1 MLVMRASVGA
11 LVLLGGDQRPELG
24 LRIQA
29 RTESRR
35 FGRFDPAHRTDIDVY
50 SVPQLIVPSQ
60 IGQDMPGRHRRN
72 ARDPKRHVS

>member
-1 MLVMRASVGA
+1 MTFDASTTMSITLAGPR
-11 LVLLGGDQRPELG
+11 Q
-24 LRIQA
+24 
-29 RTESRR
+29 